1 MRRECTHRMAVTRRW
16 RSGSSSFARRRRAGR
31 SETDRMVSL
40 CRRAGTTSHSRYR
53 HLRRQMSRFARHLY
67 CLRSSPRRASSLLL
81 SSSTVSRLCWTHS
94 RPLQACATSGAI
106 PAAATA
112 APPPPS
118 FSFGPPPPS
127 AEPWPMGVSLPPPTI
142 GAAALTDIALR
153 RRRGAS
159 AGGGSRRFLLGS
171 VVTPRPAGSVPTTPP
186 RWLHAA
192 SHAPR
197 DLTCAHWIGVRYCHF
212 ALSLAP
218 AASSASVHSACPLMH
233 DKTRGVAP
241 S

>member
-171 VVTPRPAGSVPTTPP
+171 VVRLERGFCVLRQKVAC
-186 RWLHAA
+186 WH
-192 SHAPR
+192 
-197 DLTCAHWIGVRYCHF
+197 TCVG
-212 ALSLAP
+212 
-218 AASSASVHSACPLMH
+218 MG
-233 DKTRGVAP
+233 KTRVVRRNTSNGGRCVGRHVFVLRHEILRGDGRVC
-241 S
+241 